1 MNKANFPVLPL
12 RDIVVFPGMVA
23 PLFVGRTQSVNALN
37 HAMTSDKKI
46 FLLAQKNS
54 EIDNPKKS
62 DLYEWGTIAKVL
74 QLLKLPDGT
83 IKVLVE
89 GITRA
94 RLNTLNLSND
104 FLTAKI
110 NKIDTKQIKGPHIHK
125 NRTSYFY
132 CIDGEIIIIVKDK
145 EGKFHELKG
154 DSERPKLIEVSN
166 DIPAA
171 IVNPTANISTVLVL
185 ADIAWKPDDNEMENV
200 TFEDYDWGKWK

>member
-1 MNKANFPVLPL
+1 
-12 RDIVVFPGMVA
+12 
-23 PLFVGRTQSVNALN
+23 
-37 HAMTSDKKI
+37 MTSDKKI

-110 NKIDTKQIKGPHIHK
+110 NKIDTKLKK
-125 NRTSYFY
+125 NNNLKALV
-132 CIDGEIIIIVKDK
+132 IIVIDQ
-145 EGKFHELKG
+145 FQ
-154 DSERPKLIEVSN
+154 
-166 DIPAA
+166 
-171 IVNPTANISTVLVL
+171 
-185 ADIAWKPDDNEMENV
+185 
-200 TFEDYDWGKWK
+200 DYS